1 MPDNLDPP
9 FLVEFKEN
17 PGFLGRTD
25 DLERL
30 HAALQNSGMA
40 GEREAV
46 GIVPARVTGMGGI
59 GKTQLA
65 VKYVYQYRD
74 HYPDSIYW
82 LNAARPL
89 HGEKGS
95 LPAE

>member
-25 DLERL
+25 DLGRL
-30 HAALQNSGMA
+30 HAALQDMGTA
-40 GEREAV
+40 GERGAV
-46 GIVPARVTGMGGI
+46 GIVPAGVTGMGGI

-65 VKYVYQYRD
+65 VKYVYQYRH
-74 HYPDSIYW
+74 HYPDGIY
-82 LNAARPL
+82 
-89 HGEKGS
+89 
-95 LPAE
+95 